1 MTDLTDRTTI
11 DAAATAAGW
20 AIEERGDWDAE
31 HDQTTVDYTRGEHL
45 TITAY
50 YGQRGRQ
57 LGYAELYVPDFDSST
72 GGRFAD
78 DTDRRRFPRRP
89 AQTPAQRLA
98 RVLRWLDTDHVTPA
112 KLAAVLDLEGEIPWD
127 SSELFLGG
135 VRPPVRPISLLLR
148 SEKTVGEMIDD
159 MPELQRARKR
169 RECEQLGT
177 PADSHDEIGWT
188 IRRPRVES
196 DFFRRMTFHEWI
208 AHEAAKLPAGYLP
221 ARLDSE
227 ELLVRALGDQG
238 VRDDAIRQALA
249 DGVAVAELVER
260 TGLSRAR
267 IYQIRDRR
275 R

>member
-89 AQTPAQRLA
+89 AQTPLNAWPASCAGSTPTTSPPPSSRLCSTW
-98 RVLRWLDTDHVTPA
+98 RA
-112 KLAAVLDLEGEIPWD
+112 KSPGIAANC
-127 SSELFLGG
+127 SSAAS
-135 VRPPVRPISLLLR
+135 VRR
-148 SEKTVGEMIDD
+148 SGRSV
-159 MPELQRARKR
+159 
-169 RECEQLGT
+169 C
-177 PADSHDEIGWT
+177 S
-188 IRRPRVES
+188 
-196 DFFRRMTFHEWI
+196 
-208 AHEAAKLPAGYLP
+208 
-221 ARLDSE
+221 
-227 ELLVRALGDQG
+227 
-238 VRDDAIRQALA
+238 
-249 DGVAVAELVER
+249 
-260 TGLSRAR
+260 
-267 IYQIRDRR
+267 
-275 R
+275 